1 MWGKQ
6 TSTQS
11 NGLVICGRIF
21 RPSCD
26 EGRLRSRLITEKLR
40 PGLAVLFVGFNPSL
54 TSYERGFNYAGR
66 SNRFYRILFE
76 SGLTARQYAPEES
89 PNLLDD
95 YQYGF
100 TNLVARPTQRADELS
115 RVEYREGAHILRQK
129 LKEFAPRVACYVGK
143 GVYEHFTGRRK
154 VMWGVQKLSEVPGV
168 IDFVGPSSSGLVRM
182 TLAAQVEIY
191 TGLAELLQCDTG
203 TAAANAADSLGASG
217 ASDLNR

>member
-1 MWGKQ
+1 M
-6 TSTQS
+6 
-11 NGLVICGRIF
+11 
-21 RPSCD
+21 
-26 EGRLRSRLITEKLR
+26 ITEKLR
-40 PGLAVLFVGFNPSL
+40 PELAILFVGFNPSL

-76 SGLTARQYAPEES
+76 SGLTDRQYAPEES

-115 RVEYREGAHILRQK
+115 RSEYREGAHVLRRK
-129 LKEFAPRVACYVGK
+129 LEEFAPRVACYVGK
-143 GVYEHFTGRRK
+143 GVYEQFTGRRK
-154 VMWGVQKLSEVPGV
+154 VTWGVQKLNEVPGV

-191 TGLAELLQCDTG
+191 SELAQLLKCDADS
-203 TAAANAADSLGASG
+203 TAAGASNSPG
-217 ASDLNR
+217 ATDASDLTR